1 MSTDMD
7 AKLKELQKIIP
18 QDIKIT
24 PYYEQSSFVGDAV
37 KSVTDSLLMD
47 YFSDHCG
54 YFILKSVKAS
64 ATILIN
70 PR

>member
-7 AKLKELQKIIP
+7 AKLRTAKIIP

-37 KSVTDSLLMD
+37 SVTDSLLVI
-47 YFSDHCG
+47 F
-54 YFILKSVKAS
+54 
-64 ATILIN
+64 
-70 PR
+70 

>member
-24 PYYEQSSFVGDAV
+24 PYYEQSSFVGDA
-37 KSVTDSLLMD
+37 K
-47 YFSDHCG
+47 
-54 YFILKSVKAS
+54 KR
-64 ATILIN
+64 N
-70 PR
+70 R

>member
-24 PYYEQSSFVGDAV
+24 YYEQSSFVGDAV
-37 KSVTDSLLMD
+37 K
-47 YFSDHCG
+47 
-54 YFILKSVKAS
+54 A
-64 ATILIN
+64 
-70 PR
+70 

>member
-18 QDIKIT
+18 QDIIT
-24 PYYEQSSFVGDAV
+24 PYYEQSSFVGDA

-47 YFSDHCG
+47 YF
-54 YFILKSVKAS
+54 
-64 ATILIN
+64 
-70 PR
+70 

>member
-1 MSTDMD
+1 VIKQPGANLITMSTDMD

-37 KSVTDSLLMD
+37 KSVTDSLLIGL
-47 YFSDHCG
+47 F
-54 YFILKSVKAS
+54 
-64 ATILIN
+64 
-70 PR
+70 

>member
-18 QDIKIT
+18 KDIKIT

-37 KSVTDSLLMD
+37 K
-47 YFSDHCG
+47 
-54 YFILKSVKAS
+54 A
-64 ATILIN
+64 
-70 PR
+70 